1 MTSETRSS
9 ALRTIKIKQEREN
22 ELQSYLNSFNKE
34 IENESG
40 PSTKKNFITQEELD
54 AEDYHQII
62 EEGDDNGD
70 DFKYVLIVQD
80 EDEGAEEKNV
90 GQVYEFDEDD
100 MVEGLDEEMGD
111 DKTKIVLMG
120 QKKDIGLI
128 TGGQAHRCNYCN
140 YTTPKRYLLARHM
153 KCHSED
159 RYVNNSS
166 NFNSHYLHSNLF

>member
-1 MTSETRSS
+1 MSSETRSS

-40 PSTKKNFITQEELD
+40 SSSKKNFITQEELD
-54 AEDYHQII
+54 AEDYQQII
-62 EEGDDNGD
+62 DEDEQND

-80 EDEGAEEKNV
+80 EDEGADEKNV

-111 DKTKIVLMG
+111 DKSKIVLMG
-120 QKKDIGLI
+120 LKKEQGLSS
-128 TGGQAHRCNYCN
+128 GGQAHRCNYCN

-159 RYVNNSS
+159 RYVKIARKLKS
-166 NFNSHYLHSNLF
+166 NIYN